1 MEYYRGELLFDG
13 KVLQYDF
20 DEKTLVV
27 HMYHGEGHDLFWDDG
42 PAGVSYMLGPKEL
55 PCDRLETRKSTRLG
69 STHEHHPQP
78 RRRGCPKRNHISI
91 NARGGE

>member
-27 HMYHGEGHDLFWDDG
+27 HMYHGEGHDLFWNDG
-42 PAGVSYMLGPKEL
+42 PEGVSYMIGPKEL
-55 PCDRLETRKSTRLG
+55 PCDRLEGTVLPSCGKIVFL
-69 STHEHHPQP
+69 
-78 RRRGCPKRNHISI
+78 
-91 NARGGE
+91 